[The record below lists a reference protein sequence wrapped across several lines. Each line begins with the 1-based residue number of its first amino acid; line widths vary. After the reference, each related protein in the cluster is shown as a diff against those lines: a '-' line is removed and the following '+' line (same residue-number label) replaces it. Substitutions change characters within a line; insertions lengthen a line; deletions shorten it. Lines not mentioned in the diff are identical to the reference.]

1 MIIISSQKPLR
12 ITMDGGDM
20 PMMFDTEVILSLSL
34 SVKEKLNEVQRQQG
48 ANSPDFLLQGT
59 FSMVAKG
66 VPLKGPIAKIVNAYY
81 TSETI
86 NMVVEC
92 AYRTLAENSTG
103 DAEPTFELGL
113 HTIHMFEETTLPDDM
128 REELKSRYATHFKH

>member
-1 MIIISSQKPLR
+1 MILISSQKPLR
-12 ITMDGGDM
+12 ITMNGGDM
-20 PMMFDTEVILSLSL
+20 PMLFDAEVIFSLSLSL
-34 SVKEKLNEVQRQQG
+34 KEKLNEVQRQHG
-48 ANSPDFLLQGT
+48 AESPDFLLQGT

-92 AYRTLAENSTG
+92 SYRTLAESTG
-103 DAEPTFELGL
+103 DAEPNFELGL
-113 HTIHMFEETTLPDDM
+113 HTIHMFVEDTLPEDM
-128 REELKSRYATHFKH
+128 RKELHSRYATHFKH